1 MASSRT
7 TEDPI
12 LVLQA
17 HHVNVVEVEEFCRL
31 LIRPYVILGERPAHA
46 RRVVVSLVRVVHR
59 ERQQASIPILCGN
72 GSAQVGRERGDST
85 MPRKVISDHPD
96 STGQGCL

>member
-1 MASSRT
+1 MQNMASRHT

-17 HHVNVVEVEEFCRL
+17 HHVDVVEVEECCRL
-31 LIRPYVILGERPAHA
+31 FIRSNVILGERPAHA
-46 RRVVVSLVRVVHR
+46 RRVVVPLVRVVHR

-72 GSAQVGRERGDST
+72 GTPQLARKRGDSPMT
-85 MPRKVISDHPD
+85 LETIPD
-96 STGQGCL
+96 YPHTTR